1 MADSS
6 RKKEKVE
13 RRSGRRK
20 REVEEK
26 EEERRGVDLV
36 GTYRLLHRNVGGMT
50 EPEAY
55 LATSQT
61 RSSTSCDSAY
71 SMHSGYLATTLS
83 PPLGRMG
90 ARIAAMAHHSN
101 DGNHAGTNLPNPWRP
116 LISTACLGSH
126 SILQPQPHLLYHQA
140 NLL

>member
-1 MADSS
+1 
-6 RKKEKVE
+6 
-13 RRSGRRK
+13 
-20 REVEEK
+20 
-26 EEERRGVDLV
+26 
-36 GTYRLLHRNVGGMT
+36 MT

-55 LATSQT
+55 LATSQA

-101 DGNHAGTNLPNPWRP
+101 DGNHAAVRIFIGKMFGNIEQR
-116 LISTACLGSH
+116 IM
-126 SILQPQPHLLYHQA
+126 SILEYFKFTGMAFISNQA
-140 NLL
+140 KADYARRY

>member
-1 MADSS
+1 
-6 RKKEKVE
+6 
-13 RRSGRRK
+13 
-20 REVEEK
+20 
-26 EEERRGVDLV
+26 
-36 GTYRLLHRNVGGMT
+36 MT

-55 LATSQT
+55 LATSQA

-101 DGNHAGTNLPNPWRP
+101 DGNHADSLEW
-116 LISTACLGSH
+116 
-126 SILQPQPHLLYHQA
+126 LLFLTKQKPITQGDIDIEKGGNEENEGESEDERA
-140 NLL
+140 RA

>member
-1 MADSS
+1 
-6 RKKEKVE
+6 
-13 RRSGRRK
+13 
-20 REVEEK
+20 
-26 EEERRGVDLV
+26 
-36 GTYRLLHRNVGGMT
+36 MT

-55 LATSQT
+55 LATSQA

-101 DGNHAGTNLPNPWRP
+101 DGNHAVVRIFIGKTFENIERYYMNILEHFRFIRMTF
-116 LISTACLGSH
+116 ISN
-126 SILQPQPHLLYHQA
+126 QA
-140 NLL
+140 KADYARRYCY